1 MRPKNLVLLLFALI
15 SLAGCSTLS
24 VTSDYDNHVNFSA
37 WHTYRWQQAP
47 DTSSVQNLLAANPLV
62 YRRVRSAVD
71 RELASKG
78 YVLKE
83 LGPVDFTVSTSGYI
97 RELVR
102 VEPDPGSWQIGYLRG
117 QPMWYRMRW
126 GDPLPNYMYYEEG
139 VLVIDLGDAS
149 RKELSWRGAVR
160 GMVQSYHSPEQM
172 QAAIDQAVHKLL
184 SIFPPA
190 PAPEPKSE

>member
-1 MRPKNLVLLLFALI
+1 MHLKKIIIILFALM

-24 VTSDYDNHVNFSA
+24 VTSDYDNRVNFTT
-37 WHTYRWQQAP
+37 WHTYRWQQVP
-47 DTSSVQNLLAANPLV
+47 DTTSVRDLLAANPLV
-62 YRRVRSAVD
+62 YRRVKSAVD

-83 LGPVDFTVSTSGYI
+83 RGPVDFTVSTSGYI

-102 VEPDPGSWQIGYLRG
+102 VEPDPGFWQIAYLRG
-117 QPMWYRMRW
+117 RPMWYRMRW
-126 GDPLPNYMYYEEG
+126 GDPLPNYMYYKEG
-139 VLVIDLGDAS
+139 VLVIDLADAS
-149 RKELSWRGAVR
+149 RMEVAWRGAVR

-172 QAAIDQAVHKLL
+172 QAAIDHAVHKLL

-190 PAPEPKSE
+190 PPPEPKSE